1 MEYKIEGL
9 SKKQV
14 ALLDIMWSMQDPDD
28 VDNFI
33 RSLPKAD
40 AQVAR
45 SLVTLLTYEML
56 EEWLVDVTE
65 FPEARS
71 VIERVR

>member
-14 ALLDIMWSMQDPDD
+14 ALLDIMWTLQEPDD

-33 RSLPKAD
+33 RSLPPAD
-40 AQVAR
+40 ARMAR

-56 EEWLVDVTE
+56 EEWLDGVSE
-65 FPEARS
+65 FPEAES